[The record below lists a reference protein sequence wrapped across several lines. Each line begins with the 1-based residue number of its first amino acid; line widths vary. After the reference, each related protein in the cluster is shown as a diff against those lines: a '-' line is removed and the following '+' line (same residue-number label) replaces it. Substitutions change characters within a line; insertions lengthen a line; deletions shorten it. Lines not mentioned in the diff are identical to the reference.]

1 MDAKEYKEKKFD
13 KLTRDVIQM
22 VNAVPSFGYGE
33 AVDVVAKNTMTTYL
47 LSIVRVSELRENDVE
62 ILAQSLSDEMVDLTI
77 KLVAKMNNYK
87 RDIEEVA

>member
-22 VNAVPSFGYGE
+22 VNNVPSFGFGE
-33 AVDVVAKNTMTTYL
+33 AVDVVAKNTLTTYL
-47 LSIVRVSELRENDVE
+47 LSLVRVSELREQDIE
-62 ILAQSLSDEMVDLTI
+62 ILAQSVSDEMVDLTI

-87 RDIEEVA
+87 RDLEEVA